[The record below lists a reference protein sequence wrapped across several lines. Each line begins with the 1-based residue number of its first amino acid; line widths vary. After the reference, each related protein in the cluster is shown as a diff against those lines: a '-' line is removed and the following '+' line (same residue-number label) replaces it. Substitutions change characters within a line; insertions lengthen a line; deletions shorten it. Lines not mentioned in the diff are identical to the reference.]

1 MTPQRDGATARS
13 PSGEPLGTLAVALEH
28 THRLLL
34 RDPVLAE
41 QQSREILRVLPD
53 VAEAHR
59 LLGSALAAQER
70 HGDAVASL
78 RLASRLNRSDAD
90 ARRAPASPLLLS

>member
-1 MTPQRDGATARS
+1 MTPRRDGATARS
-13 PSGEPLGTLAVALEH
+13 PSGEPMGTLAVALEH

-41 QQSREILRVLPD
+41 QQCREIIKVLPD

-59 LLGSALAAQER
+59 LLGNALAAQER
-70 HGDAVASL
+70 HREAVASL
-78 RLASRLNRSDAD
+78 RPGD
-90 ARRAPASPLLLS
+90 PAEPR